1 MNVYL
6 DSSAVIAGLVRC
18 HEHHA
23 VAAPWL
29 SAARAGHVKAMANLH
44 VSAETWRTL
53 TSHALEKA
61 LSMRGAAKITN
72 DEARLLVLDLFEYI
86 SFVPPSSDQY
96 QRAIERC
103 STQGYRSSVIY
114 DALHL
119 IAAEGGGVDAVV
131 TLNERDFQRLTQLGS
146 PRILSP
152 MVEQPPPSP

>member
-6 DSSAVIAGLVRC
+6 DSSAVIAALVQC

-29 SAARAGHVKAMANLH
+29 SAAKAGHVKAMANLH
-44 VSAETWRTL
+44 LSAETWRTL
-53 TSHALEKA
+53 TGDRLEKYM
-61 LSMRGAAKITN
+61 STRGVAKITD

-86 SFVPPSSDQY
+86 SFVPASSDQY
-96 QRAIERC
+96 KRAIERC
-103 STQGYRSSVIY
+103 STRGYRSSVIY

-131 TLNERDFQRLTQLGS
+131 TLNERDFQRLAEPGS

-152 MVEQPPPSP
+152 MVEQPPPGP